1 MDRIDEVVLTAM
13 SMAGFVP
20 SSESERELLE
30 RLVGES
36 YVYRQ
41 EREPTL
47 PGDPTPP
54 PIYVL
59 TVRGRAYVENLKRG
73 RTPKGD

>member
-1 MDRIDEVVLTAM
+1 MEPIDEATLTAM

-20 SSESERELLE
+20 GSESERERLE

-41 EREPTL
+41 EL